1 MVARTPARHNA
12 AQRPCSMRTPQ
23 KQRAALPL
31 RLRDGSCLSAFD
43 LECAVEASLTGYVRL
58 PHRVRVE
65 WWRATGTDRFTRGR
79 WCARFLEFRA
89 VSSATWTINA
99 ATASV
104 GCRLMTPLSDLHPRL
119 RGDVRR
125 FIAAS
130 RVRRH
135 SRSAT
140 RARCTWSS
148 LCGGVRTG
156 WVRRVRVRDR
166 VSFVCGHAC
175 VSVKRC
181 VEHFGP
187 RPHFLRD
194 EDQRGPQRRSSK
206 APEPARM
213 VKNKGKGGK
222 NRRRGKADGDMKREL
237 TFKEDGQG
245 AR

>member
-1 MVARTPARHNA
+1 LALAHENGAVRRERTARDECSGERRDRDRTMVARSPARHNA
-12 AQRPCSMRTPQ
+12 AQRPCGMRTPQ

-43 LECAVEASLTGYVRL
+43 LEWAVEASLTVYVRL

-65 WWRATGTDRFTRGR
+65 WWSHSTDRFTRGR

-119 RGDVRR
+119 HGDVRR

-130 RVRRH
+130 RPARIHDQPPVLVC
-135 SRSAT
+135 T
-140 RARCTWSS
+140 RSS

-166 VSFVCGHAC
+166 VSIA
-175 VSVKRC
+175 
-181 VEHFGP
+181 
-187 RPHFLRD
+187 
-194 EDQRGPQRRSSK
+194 
-206 APEPARM
+206 
-213 VKNKGKGGK
+213 
-222 NRRRGKADGDMKREL
+222 
-237 TFKEDGQG
+237 
-245 AR
+245 